1 MKKKIISIAAL
12 WLTLVLL
19 VFVYT
24 DRNEYTW
31 SFAGGDV
38 SHILLTA
45 LEAEENEAAYA
56 ADMARE
62 QAEADV
68 RRKRGEWGKEN
79 QYGGAPIASPAIDE
93 VHGLNL
99 MWGDYDVT
107 VDLSAAEPVHIRT
120 VSAGRQPFIRGGEA
134 LLQGSG
140 AETFSFTLTDAAEHV
155 AVACDLPDGAKIHSV
170 TVKKQGTGVFSADL
184 AAYAA
189 LFGAVMTALLVL
201 SWDKSARGG
210 ERRRDAIAVIG
221 IALFASMPL
230 LWSGVY
236 DGHDLLFHL
245 NRIEGIAAGMR
256 AGQFPVRIHASTLL
270 GYGYASSQFYPE
282 LFMYIPAV
290 MRNLGVSLAA
300 SVRVFEMMIHLA
312 AAAAMYVSC
321 RSLLGSREV
330 SLGATALY
338 VLCPYRLANIYV
350 RATLAESVAMV
361 FFPLLIWAL
370 YEVLVRDEKK
380 WPLLA
385 AAMTGIFLCHLLST
399 MFAAAMCALA
409 ALCCAKKL
417 LAEPRRIL
425 AIVKAAA
432 MTCLCS
438 LVFLVPF
445 LDYTMNTSISTS
457 VAIDA
462 SAHVMR
468 LGAYLVGFPGEVTE
482 LPYEATD
489 FSYTVGMV
497 PGLALMLGCAALIAR
512 VYAGGVAKEGE
523 EKRNDL
529 LALFMLG
536 MGGLL
541 LLGATEFFPWA
552 WACSLRRPFS
562 TLFMQI
568 QYPWR
573 LVGVAAPM
581 LSIAAAWGLMREEKQ
596 RRGALWLIAALS
608 IVFAGYAMQIFV
620 QDVPLI
626 TQDSYCDTRIGQFEY
641 TYQGTEK
648 SALMPGEITAAK
660 AGNYT
665 VRDYQK
671 QGTNLSFVLDAPEGC
686 AYIETPLLYYPG
698 YKASINGAEASR
710 VKRGHNNM
718 LRIYGA
724 VEPENNLVRVWY
736 EAPALWTAA
745 AIASL
750 AGACLLVWQCAHMG
764 ARPKR
769 RRA

>member
-1 MKKKIISIAAL
+1 MKKKVLSVAAL
-12 WLTLVLL
+12 WLALALL

-31 SFAGGDV
+31 AFSGGDV
-38 SHILLTA
+38 SRILLTA
-45 LEAEENEAAYA
+45 REAEENETAYA
-56 ADMARE
+56 EAMARE
-62 QAEADV
+62 KAEANA
-68 RRKRGEWGKEN
+68 RRKRGEWGKDN

-93 VHGLNL
+93 AHGLNL
-99 MWGDYDVT
+99 MWGAYDVT
-107 VDLSAAEPVHIRT
+107 VDMSAGEAVPVRM

-134 LLQGSG
+134 VLAGNGQ
-140 AETFSFTLTDAAEHV
+140 ETFFFTLTDSTEHI
-155 AVACDLPDGAKIHSV
+155 ALACDLPAGAEIRSV

-201 SWDKSARGG
+201 SFDNSPLGRT
-210 ERRRDAIAVIG
+210 RRRDAIAVTG

-312 AAAAMYVSC
+312 AAAAMYFSC
-321 RSLLGSREV
+321 RRLLHNREIAI
-330 SLGATALY
+330 GAAALY

-350 RATLAESVAMV
+350 RATLGESLAMI
-361 FFPLLIWAL
+361 FFPVMILAM
-370 YEVLVRDEKK
+370 YEVLVRDERK

-385 AAMTGIFLCHLLST
+385 VSMTGIFMSHLLST
-399 MFAAAMCALA
+399 MFAAALCALG

-417 LAEPRRIL
+417 LREPRRIL
-425 AIVKAAA
+425 AILKAAG

-438 LVFLVPF
+438 LAFLVPF
-445 LDYTMNTSISTS
+445 LDYTMNAGISTS

-468 LGAYLVGFPGEVTE
+468 LGAYLVGFPGEVAE

-497 PGLALMLGCAALIAR
+497 PGLALMLGCAVLIAR
-512 VYAGGVAKEGE
+512 VYAGGIARESEGR
-523 EKRNDL
+523 RNDL

-596 RRGALWLIAALS
+596 RRGALMLIIALCMALS
-608 IVFAGYAMQIFV
+608 GYMMQVYV

-648 SALMPGEITAAK
+648 SALMPGEIKAAK
-660 AGNYT
+660 AESYA
-665 VRDYQK
+665 VRGAEK
-671 QGTNLSFVLDAPEGC
+671 QGTNLSFVIDVPEGC
-686 AYIETPLLYYPG
+686 AYVETPLLYYPG
-698 YKASINGAEASR
+698 YRATINGEEASR
-710 VKRGHNNM
+710 VRRGQNNV
-718 LRIYGA
+718 LRVYGA
-724 VEPENNLVRVWY
+724 FEPENNLVRVWY

-745 AIASL
+745 AFASL
-750 AGACLLVWQCAHMG
+750 AGLCLLGRQCARMN
-764 ARPKR
+764 APQKR